1 MALTGVLDLLAES
14 RAFQATLGALRDGA
28 AMPLH
33 LTAPDAARGWALAGL
48 ARELRRPMLVV
59 TAKPEDADRLS
70 DELTTVL
77 GEGAGAPT
85 VLRLPESEAL
95 PYERLAEEEGL
106 AHDRLAV
113 LSGLLEH
120 SKDGDG
126 PGLVLVAS
134 VAALCQRTL
143 RPDQFQD
150 TTHTL
155 AVGQRVQTV
164 PLLTKWAA
172 MGYVMEPTVETP
184 GTASRRGGILDVYPP
199 SAPAPVRIELF
210 GDVIEDIRAFDP
222 ETQRSAAPVASV
234 TITPA
239 LDHPVDPA
247 ALEAIEALLDPALLD
262 ADPLDRMREDVER
275 MGSGETIGEAGFYAG
290 FLCDGSPLD
299 YLAPEAMVVTLE
311 PDRVEQEVAALEEQ
325 AAALLAAKVARHELP
340 DGWASPW
347 WPWSA
352 VSERIEGHAVRLHLE
367 WMTPS
372 AAEGPGGLQAVP
384 APGFWGRL
392 DAFAQDLAERTR
404 AGERVLVLSHHAE
417 RLQEVLR
424 GYDVGAA
431 LLDDVR
437 SPPAPG
443 SVTLVATPITEG
455 MRLELDAGPLLVFTD
470 TEVFGHAKRRRTL
483 RKHAARREAF
493 LTELVPGAYVV
504 HVDHGIARFAG
515 VRRVATEHGE
525 REYLTLEYAEG
536 DKLYVPSEHLDRV
549 SPYVA
554 PGDDSPT
561 LTRLGSQEWSRAK
574 ERARRAAR
582 EMAGELVA
590 LYAARQ
596 VLPGHAF
603 APDSLWQ
610 HEMEDAFPYAETRD
624 QLEAIDAVKAAM
636 EAPHPMDHL
645 VCGDVGYGKTEIA
658 VRAAFKAVQDGLQV
672 AVLCPTT
679 VLAQQHYA
687 TFADRLSPYPV
698 RIEVLSRF
706 RTPQEQAATLAGLR
720 EGSVDIVIG
729 THRVL
734 QKDVAFTKLGL
745 VVVDDEQR
753 FGVVHKEWFK
763 QLRREVDVL
772 TLTATP
778 IPRTLSMALAG
789 VRDMTTVHT
798 PPQERQPVRT
808 FVCEYSESVVQ
819 EALLR
824 ELDRGGQVF
833 FLHNRIR
840 TIHEWADRIQK
851 LAPAGQGGR
860 RPRPHGRGGAGRRD
874 ERLHGGPHGR
884 PRLHHHHRGRPRP
897 AERQHHP
904 RPPPGDAGAGA
915 DVPAPGPRRP
925 GREARL
931 RLLPHHPRRADDGGG
946 AEAAQGHAG
955 LPGVGRGLPHRH
967 EGPGDPRRG
976 QHPRRGAERPR
987 PCRRLRPVHAAAGG
1001 GRRGPAG
1008 RAVRR
1013 AARPR
1018 TDVAQVS
1025 VDLPLEAYIPEDYIP
1040 DLPTRLGAYGRLARA
1055 IDTEE
1060 AVVIGEELRDRFGPT
1075 PEPVRNLVYAVRVK
1089 ALARAAGVESV
1100 AARAAPSRCAC
1111 STASAAP
1118 AHCCSGSSA
1127 PTPASATPS
1136 SACRSGTAGRR
1147 RSPGRWSASPPSGSA
1162 SWSWRGARGSPQPPS
1177 R

>member
-14 RAFQATLGALRDGA
+14 RAFQATLHALRDGVA
-28 AMPLH
+28 APLH

-113 LSGLLEH
+113 LSALLEH

-126 PGLVLVAS
+126 RGLVLVAS

-155 AVGQRVQTV
+155 TVGQRVQTV

-199 SAPAPVRIELF
+199 SAAAPVRIELF

-222 ETQRSAAPVASV
+222 ETQRSAAPVAGV

-247 ALEAIEALLDPALLD
+247 ALDSIEALLDPALLD
-262 ADPLDRMREDVER
+262 PDPLDRMREDVER
-275 MGSGETIGEAGFYAG
+275 MGNGETIDEAGFYAG

-299 YLAPEAMVVTLE
+299 YLAPEAIVVVLE
-311 PDRVEQEVAALEEQ
+311 PDRVEQEAAALEEQ
-325 AAALLAAKVARHELP
+325 AAALLAAKVARRELP

-352 VSERIEGHAVRLHLE
+352 MSGRIEGHAVRLHLD

-392 DAFAQDLAERTR
+392 DAFAQDLAGRTR

-424 GYDVGAA
+424 GFDVGAA

-437 SPPAPG
+437 SAPTPG
-443 SVTLVATPITEG
+443 SVTLAATPITEG

-493 LTELVPGAYVV
+493 LTELVPGSYVV

-706 RTPQEQAATLAGLR
+706 RTPQEQAVTLEGLLN
-720 EGSVDIVIG
+720 GSVDVVIG

-734 QKDVAFTKLGL
+734 QKDVAFNKLGL

-851 LAPAGQGGR
+851 LAPQAKVAVG
-860 RPRPHGRGGAGRRD
+860 HGRMDEEELAAVMSDFMEGRTDVLVSTTIIEAGLD
-874 ERLHGGPHGR
+874 LPNANTILVHR
-884 PRLHHHHRGRPRP
+884 PEMLGLAQMYQLRGRVGRG
-897 AERQHHP
+897 ARHAYAYFLIT
-904 RPPPGDAGAGA
+904 PG
-915 DVPAPGPRRP
+915 VPMT
-925 GREARL
+925 
-931 RLLPHHPRRADDGGG
+931 
-946 AEAAQGHAG
+946 EAAQKRLKAMLAYQELGAG
-955 LPGVGRGLPHRH
+955 FRIAMKDL
-967 EGPGDPRRG
+967 EI
-976 QHPRRGAERPR
+976 RGAGNILGAEQSGH
-987 PCRRLRPVHAAAGG
+987 VHAVGFDLYTRLLEEAVADL
-1001 GRRGPAG
+1001 
-1008 RAVRR
+1008 RAEQSGEPL
-1013 AARPR
+1013 RPR

-1025 VDLPLEAYIPEDYIP
+1025 VDLPLEAYIPEDYIA

-1089 ALARAAGVESV
+1089 ALARAAGVESIAREGGSIALRLQHGV
-1100 AARAAPSRCAC
+1100 GGAGPLLQQELGAHARVGDALVRVPVRDGWPETLAWTLERLAAFRERVLEL
-1111 STASAAP
+1111 
-1118 AHCCSGSSA
+1118 
-1127 PTPASATPS
+1127 
-1136 SACRSGTAGRR
+1136 AG
-1147 RSPGRWSASPPSGSA
+1147 G
-1162 SWSWRGARGSPQPPS
+1162 
-1177 R
+1177 

>member
-1 MALTGVLDLLAES
+1 MGLTGILDLLGES
-14 RAFQATLGALRDGA
+14 AAFQSTVRAMRDADGTP
-28 AMPLH
+28 MPLS
-33 LTAPDAARGWALAGL
+33 LTAPDAARGFLLAGL
-48 ARELRRPMLVV
+48 CRGLRRPMLVV
-59 TAKPEDADRLS
+59 TAKPEDADRIS
-70 DELTTVL
+70 DELATVL
-77 GEGAGAPT
+77 GEDRDAPA

-95 PYERLAEEEGL
+95 PYERLAEDEAV
-106 AHDRLAV
+106 AHDRLGV
-113 LSGLLEH
+113 LSALLALE
-120 SKDGDG
+120 DGADG
-126 PGLVLVAS
+126 PGLLLVAS

-143 RPDQFQD
+143 RPDQFTD

-155 AVGQRVQTV
+155 TVGQHVQTG
-164 PLLTKWAA
+164 PLLVRWAG
-172 MGYVMEPTVETP
+172 MGYGMEPTVEAP
-184 GTASRRGGILDVYPP
+184 GTASRRGGILDVFPP
-199 SAPAPVRIELF
+199 SDAAPVRIEFF
-210 GDVIEDIRAFDP
+210 GDVIEDIRTFDP
-222 ETQRSAAPVASV
+222 LTQRSADPVASV

-239 LDHPVDPA
+239 LDHPVNPE
-247 ALEAIEALLDPALLD
+247 ALEAIEELLDSTSIDP
-262 ADPLDRMREDVER
+262 DPLERMREDVER
-275 MGSGETIGEAGFYAG
+275 MDNGESIGEAAFYAG

-299 YLAPEAMVVTLE
+299 YLPTRAVVAVLE
-311 PDRVEQEVAALEEQ
+311 PDRVAQEAKVLEEQ

-347 WPWSA
+347 WRWSA
-352 VSERIEGHAVRLHLE
+352 VSERIEGHAVRLHLN

-372 AAEGPGGLQAVP
+372 AADGPGGLQAFP

-392 DAFAQDLAERTR
+392 DAFAQDAKERAR
-404 AGERVLVLSHHAE
+404 AGERVVVLSHHAE

-431 LLDDVR
+431 LPNDIR
-437 SPPAPG
+437 SAPLPG
-443 SVTLVATPITEG
+443 SITLAATPLQEG
-455 MRLELDAGPLLVFTD
+455 MRLELESGALTVFTD
-470 TEVFGHAKRRRTL
+470 MEVFGHAKRRRTL
-483 RKHAARREAF
+483 RRHAARREAF

-504 HVDHGIARFAG
+504 HIDHGIARFAG
-515 VRRVATEHGE
+515 VRLVAGEHGE

-536 DKLYVPSEHLDRV
+536 DKLYVPSEHLDRL

-554 PGDDSPT
+554 PGDDAPT
-561 LTRLGSQEWSRAK
+561 LTRLGSQEWTRAK
-574 ERARRAAR
+574 ERAQRAAR

-603 APDSLWQ
+603 SPDTIWQ

-624 QLEAIDAVKAAM
+624 QLEAIDAVKESM

-679 VLAQQHYA
+679 ILAQQHYA

-706 RTPQEQAATLAGLR
+706 RTHQEQVATIQRLR
-720 EGSVDIVIG
+720 DGEVDIVIG

-734 QKDVAFTKLGL
+734 QKDVHFNKLGL

-808 FVCEYSESVVQ
+808 FVCDYSESVVQ

-851 LAPAGQGGR
+851 LAPQAKVAVG
-860 RPRPHGRGGAGRRD
+860 HGRMDEEDLAGVMND
-874 ERLHGGPHGR
+874 FMEGR
-884 PRLHHHHRGRPRP
+884 TDVLVCTTIIEAGLDLPNANTILVHRPEMLGLAQMYQLRGRVGRG
-897 AERQHHP
+897 ARHAYAYFLIT
-904 RPPPGDAGAGA
+904 PG
-915 DVPAPGPRRP
+915 VPMT
-925 GREARL
+925 
-931 RLLPHHPRRADDGGG
+931 
-946 AEAAQGHAG
+946 EAAQKRLKAMLAYQELGAG
-955 LPGVGRGLPHRH
+955 FRIAMKDL
-967 EGPGDPRRG
+967 EI
-976 QHPRRGAERPR
+976 RGAGNILGPEQSGH
-987 PCRRLRPVHAAAGG
+987 VHAIGFDLYTRLLEEAVADL
-1001 GRRGPAG
+1001 
-1008 RAVRR
+1008 RAEQTGEPL
-1013 AARPR
+1013 RPR
-1018 TDVAQVS
+1018 TDLMQVS
-1025 VDLPLEAYIPEDYIP
+1025 VDLPLEAYIPEDYIA
-1040 DLPTRLGAYGRLARA
+1040 DLPSRLGAYGRLARA
-1055 IDTEE
+1055 ADTEE
-1060 AVVIGEELRDRFGPT
+1060 AVIIGEELRDRFGPT
-1075 PEPVRNLVYAVRVK
+1075 PAPVENLVYAVRIK

-1100 AARAAPSRCAC
+1100 GREGGAIVLRLQHGVGGAQPLLQRELGINARVGDTLVRVQVKPEWTQTLAWTLERLAAFRERMLEL
-1111 STASAAP
+1111 
-1118 AHCCSGSSA
+1118 
-1127 PTPASATPS
+1127 
-1136 SACRSGTAGRR
+1136 AG
-1147 RSPGRWSASPPSGSA
+1147 G
-1162 SWSWRGARGSPQPPS
+1162 
-1177 R
+1177 

>member
-1 MALTGVLDLLAES
+1 MGLTGILDLLGES
-14 RAFQATLGALRDGA
+14 AAFQSTVRAMRDADGTP
-28 AMPLH
+28 MPLS
-33 LTAPDAARGWALAGL
+33 LTAPDAARGFLLAGL
-48 ARELRRPMLVV
+48 CRGLRRPMLVV

-70 DELTTVL
+70 DELATVL
-77 GEGAGAPT
+77 GEDRDAPA

-95 PYERLAEEEGL
+95 PYERLAEDEAV
-106 AHDRLAV
+106 AHDRLGV
-113 LSGLLEH
+113 LSALLALE
-120 SKDGDG
+120 DGADG
-126 PGLVLVAS
+126 PGLLLVAS

-155 AVGQRVQTV
+155 TVGQHVQTG
-164 PLLTKWAA
+164 PLLVRWAG
-172 MGYVMEPTVETP
+172 MGYGMEPTVEAP
-184 GTASRRGGILDVYPP
+184 GTASRRGGILDVFPP
-199 SAPAPVRIELF
+199 SAAAPVRIEFF
-210 GDVIEDIRAFDP
+210 GDVIEDIRTFDP
-222 ETQRSAAPVASV
+222 LTQRSADPVASV

-239 LDHPVDPA
+239 LDHPVNPE
-247 ALEAIEALLDPALLD
+247 ALEAIEALLDAELIDP
-262 ADPLDRMREDVER
+262 DPLERMREDVER
-275 MGSGETIGEAGFYAG
+275 MDNGESIGEAAFYAG

-299 YLAPEAMVVTLE
+299 YLPTRAVVAVLE
-311 PDRVEQEVAALEEQ
+311 PDRVAQEAKVLEEQ
-325 AAALLAAKVARHELP
+325 AAALLAAKVARRELP

-352 VSERIEGHAVRLHLE
+352 VSERIEGHAVRLHLN

-372 AAEGPGGLQAVP
+372 AADGPGGLQAFP

-392 DAFAQDLAERTR
+392 DAFAQDAKERAR
-404 AGERVLVLSHHAE
+404 AGERVVVLSHHAE

-431 LLDDVR
+431 LPNDIR
-437 SPPAPG
+437 SAPLPG
-443 SVTLVATPITEG
+443 SITLAATPLQEG
-455 MRLELDAGPLLVFTD
+455 MRLELESGALTVFTD

-483 RKHAARREAF
+483 RRHAARREAF

-504 HVDHGIARFAG
+504 HIDHGIARFAG
-515 VRRVATEHGE
+515 VRLVAGEHGE

-536 DKLYVPSEHLDRV
+536 DKLYVPSEHLDRL

-554 PGDDSPT
+554 PGDDAPT
-561 LTRLGSQEWSRAK
+561 LTRLGSQEWTRAK
-574 ERARRAAR
+574 ERAQRAAR

-603 APDSLWQ
+603 SPDTIWQ

-624 QLEAIDAVKAAM
+624 QLEAIDAVKESM

-679 VLAQQHYA
+679 ILAQQHYA

-706 RTPQEQAATLAGLR
+706 RTHQEQVATIQRLR
-720 EGSVDIVIG
+720 DGEVDIVIG

-734 QKDVAFTKLGL
+734 QKDVHFSKLGL

-808 FVCEYSESVVQ
+808 FVCDYSESVVQ

-851 LAPAGQGGR
+851 LAPQAKVAVG
-860 RPRPHGRGGAGRRD
+860 HGRMDEEDLAGVMND
-874 ERLHGGPHGR
+874 FMEGR
-884 PRLHHHHRGRPRP
+884 TDVLVCTTIIEAGLDLPNANTILVHRPEMLGLAQMYQLRGRVGRG
-897 AERQHHP
+897 ARHAYAYFLIT
-904 RPPPGDAGAGA
+904 PG
-915 DVPAPGPRRP
+915 VPMT
-925 GREARL
+925 
-931 RLLPHHPRRADDGGG
+931 
-946 AEAAQGHAG
+946 EAAQKRLKAMLAYQELGAG
-955 LPGVGRGLPHRH
+955 FRIAMKDL
-967 EGPGDPRRG
+967 EI
-976 QHPRRGAERPR
+976 RGAGNILGPEQSGH
-987 PCRRLRPVHAAAGG
+987 VHAIGFDLYTRLLEEAVADLRAEQAGE
-1001 GRRGPAG
+1001 PL
-1008 RAVRR
+1008 
-1013 AARPR
+1013 RPR
-1018 TDVAQVS
+1018 TDLMQVS
-1025 VDLPLEAYIPEDYIP
+1025 VDLPLEAYIPEDYIA
-1040 DLPTRLGAYGRLARA
+1040 DLPSRLGAYGRLARA
-1055 IDTEE
+1055 ADTEE
-1060 AVVIGEELRDRFGPT
+1060 AVIIGEELRDRFGPT
-1075 PEPVRNLVYAVRVK
+1075 PAQVENLVYAVRIK

-1100 AARAAPSRCAC
+1100 GREGGAIVLRLQHGVGGAQPLLQRELGTNARVGDTLVRVQVKPEWTQTLAWTLERLAAFRERMLEL
-1111 STASAAP
+1111 
-1118 AHCCSGSSA
+1118 
-1127 PTPASATPS
+1127 
-1136 SACRSGTAGRR
+1136 AG
-1147 RSPGRWSASPPSGSA
+1147 G
-1162 SWSWRGARGSPQPPS
+1162 
-1177 R
+1177 

>member
-1 MALTGVLDLLAES
+1 MGLTGILDLLGES
-14 RAFQATLGALRDGA
+14 AAFQSTFRAMRDADGTP
-28 AMPLH
+28 MPLN
-33 LTAPDAARGWALAGL
+33 LTAPDAARGFLLAGL
-48 ARELRRPMLVV
+48 CRGLRRPMLVV

-70 DELTTVL
+70 DELATVL
-77 GEGAGAPT
+77 GEDRDAPT

-95 PYERLAEEEGL
+95 PYERLAEDEAV
-106 AHDRLAV
+106 AHDRLGV
-113 LSGLLEH
+113 LSALLALE
-120 SKDGDG
+120 DGVDG
-126 PGLVLVAS
+126 PGLLLVAS

-155 AVGQRVQTV
+155 TVGQHVQTG
-164 PLLTKWAA
+164 PLLVRWAG
-172 MGYVMEPTVETP
+172 MGYGMEPTVEAP
-184 GTASRRGGILDVYPP
+184 GTASRRGGILDVFPP
-199 SAPAPVRIELF
+199 SAAAPVRIEFF
-210 GDVIEDIRAFDP
+210 GDVIEDIRTFDP
-222 ETQRSAAPVASV
+222 LTQRSADPVASV

-239 LDHPVDPA
+239 LDHPVNPE
-247 ALEAIEALLDPALLD
+247 ALEAIEALLDAELIDP
-262 ADPLDRMREDVER
+262 DPLERMREDVER
-275 MGSGETIGEAGFYAG
+275 MDNGESIGEAAFYAG

-299 YLAPEAMVVTLE
+299 YLPTRAVVAVLE
-311 PDRVEQEVAALEEQ
+311 PDRVAQEAKVLEEQ
-325 AAALLAAKVARHELP
+325 AAALLAAKVARRELP

-347 WPWSA
+347 WPWTA
-352 VSERIEGHAVRLHLE
+352 VSERIEGHAVRLHLN

-372 AAEGPGGLQAVP
+372 AADGPGGLQAFP

-392 DAFAQDLAERTR
+392 DAFAQDAKERAR
-404 AGERVLVLSHHAE
+404 AGERVVVLSHHAE

-431 LLDDVR
+431 LPNDIR
-437 SPPAPG
+437 SAPLPG
-443 SVTLVATPITEG
+443 SITLAATPLQEG
-455 MRLELDAGPLLVFTD
+455 MHLELESGALTVFTD

-483 RKHAARREAF
+483 RRHAARREAF

-504 HVDHGIARFAG
+504 HIDHGIARFAG
-515 VRRVATEHGE
+515 VRRVAGEHGE

-536 DKLYVPSEHLDRV
+536 DKLYVPSEHLDRL

-554 PGDDSPT
+554 PGDDAPT
-561 LTRLGSQEWSRAK
+561 LTRLGSQEWTRAK
-574 ERARRAAR
+574 ERAQRAAR

-603 APDSLWQ
+603 SPDTIWQ

-624 QLEAIDAVKAAM
+624 QLEAIDAVKESM

-679 VLAQQHYA
+679 ILAQQHYA

-706 RTPQEQAATLAGLR
+706 RTHQEQVATIQRLR
-720 EGSVDIVIG
+720 DGEVDIVIG

-734 QKDVAFTKLGL
+734 QKDVHFSKLGL

-808 FVCEYSESVVQ
+808 FVCDYSESVVQ

-851 LAPAGQGGR
+851 LAPQAKVAVG
-860 RPRPHGRGGAGRRD
+860 HGRMDEEDLAGVMND
-874 ERLHGGPHGR
+874 FMEGR
-884 PRLHHHHRGRPRP
+884 TDVLVCTTIIEAGLDLPNANTILVHRPEMLGLAQMYQLRGRVGR
-897 AERQHHP
+897 
-904 RPPPGDAGAGA
+904 GARHAYAYFLITTG
-915 DVPAPGPRRP
+915 VPMT
-925 GREARL
+925 
-931 RLLPHHPRRADDGGG
+931 
-946 AEAAQGHAG
+946 EAAQKRLKAMLAYQELGAG
-955 LPGVGRGLPHRH
+955 FRIAMKDL
-967 EGPGDPRRG
+967 EI
-976 QHPRRGAERPR
+976 RGAGNILGPEQSGH
-987 PCRRLRPVHAAAGG
+987 VHAIGFDLYTRLLEEAVADLRAEQAGE
-1001 GRRGPAG
+1001 PL
-1008 RAVRR
+1008 
-1013 AARPR
+1013 RPR
-1018 TDVAQVS
+1018 TDLMQVS
-1025 VDLPLEAYIPEDYIP
+1025 VDLPLEAYIPEDYIA
-1040 DLPTRLGAYGRLARA
+1040 DLPSRLGAYGRLARA
-1055 IDTEE
+1055 ADTEE
-1060 AVVIGEELRDRFGPT
+1060 AVIIGEELRDRFGPT
-1075 PEPVRNLVYAVRVK
+1075 PAQVENLVYAVRIK

-1100 AARAAPSRCAC
+1100 GREGGAITLRLQHGVGGAQPLLQRELGDKARVGDTLVRVQVKPEWTQTLAWTLERLAAFRERMLELAE
-1111 STASAAP
+1111 
-1118 AHCCSGSSA
+1118 G
-1127 PTPASATPS
+1127 
-1136 SACRSGTAGRR
+1136 
-1147 RSPGRWSASPPSGSA
+1147 
-1162 SWSWRGARGSPQPPS
+1162 
-1177 R
+1177 

>member
-1 MALTGVLDLLAES
+1 MGLTGILDLLGES
-14 RAFQATLGALRDGA
+14 AAFQSTVRAMRDADGTP
-28 AMPLH
+28 MPLS
-33 LTAPDAARGWALAGL
+33 LTAPDAARGFLLAGL
-48 ARELRRPMLVV
+48 CRGLRRPMLVV
-59 TAKPEDADRLS
+59 TAKPEDADRIS
-70 DELTTVL
+70 DELATVL
-77 GEGAGAPT
+77 GEDRDALA

-95 PYERLAEEEGL
+95 PYERLAEDEAV
-106 AHDRLAV
+106 AHDRLGV
-113 LSGLLEH
+113 LSALLALE
-120 SKDGDG
+120 DGTDG
-126 PGLVLVAS
+126 PGLLLVAS

-150 TTHTL
+150 NTHVLT
-155 AVGQRVQTV
+155 VGQHVQTG
-164 PLLTKWAA
+164 PLLVRWAG
-172 MGYVMEPTVETP
+172 MGYSMEPTVEAP
-184 GTASRRGGILDVYPP
+184 GTASRRGGILDVFPP
-199 SAPAPVRIELF
+199 SATAPVRIEFF
-210 GDVIEDIRAFDP
+210 GDVIEDIRTFDP
-222 ETQRSAAPVASV
+222 LTQRSADPVASV

-239 LDHPVDPA
+239 LDHPVNPE
-247 ALEAIEALLDPALLD
+247 ALEAIDALLD
-262 ADPLDRMREDVER
+262 AELIDPDPLERMREDVER
-275 MGSGETIGEAGFYAG
+275 MDNGESIGEAAFYAG

-299 YLAPEAMVVTLE
+299 YLPTRAVVAVLE
-311 PDRVEQEVAALEEQ
+311 PDRVAQEAETLEEQ

-347 WPWSA
+347 WPWTA
-352 VSERIEGHAVRLHLE
+352 VSERIEGHAVRLHLN

-372 AAEGPGGLQAVP
+372 AADGPGGLQAFP

-392 DAFAQDLAERTR
+392 DAFAQDAKERAR
-404 AGERVLVLSHHAE
+404 AGERVVVLSHHAE

-431 LLDDVR
+431 LPNDIR
-437 SPPAPG
+437 SAPLPG
-443 SVTLVATPITEG
+443 SITLAATPLQEG
-455 MRLELDAGPLLVFTD
+455 MRLELETGALTVFTD

-483 RKHAARREAF
+483 RRHAARREAF

-504 HVDHGIARFAG
+504 HIDHGIARFAG
-515 VRRVATEHGE
+515 VRLVAGEHGE

-536 DKLYVPSEHLDRV
+536 DKLYVPSEHLDRL

-554 PGDDSPT
+554 PGDDAPT
-561 LTRLGSQEWSRAK
+561 LTRLGSQEWTRAK
-574 ERARRAAR
+574 ERAQRAAR

-603 APDSLWQ
+603 SPDSIWQ

-624 QLEAIDAVKAAM
+624 QLEAIDAVKESM

-679 VLAQQHYA
+679 ILAQQHYA

-706 RTPQEQAATLAGLR
+706 RTHQEQVATIQRLR
-720 EGSVDIVIG
+720 DGEVDIVIG

-734 QKDVAFTKLGL
+734 QKDVHFSKLGL

-798 PPQERQPVRT
+798 PPQDRQPVRT
-808 FVCEYSESVVQ
+808 FVCDYSESVVQ

-851 LAPAGQGGR
+851 LAPQAKVAVG
-860 RPRPHGRGGAGRRD
+860 HGRMDEEDLAGVMND
-874 ERLHGGPHGR
+874 FMEGR
-884 PRLHHHHRGRPRP
+884 TDVLVCTTIIEAGLDLPNANTILVHRPEMLGLAQMYQLRGRVGRG
-897 AERQHHP
+897 ARHAYAYFLIT
-904 RPPPGDAGAGA
+904 PG
-915 DVPAPGPRRP
+915 VPMT
-925 GREARL
+925 
-931 RLLPHHPRRADDGGG
+931 
-946 AEAAQGHAG
+946 EAAQKRLKAMLAYQELGAG
-955 LPGVGRGLPHRH
+955 FRIAMKDL
-967 EGPGDPRRG
+967 EI
-976 QHPRRGAERPR
+976 RGAGNILGPEQSGH
-987 PCRRLRPVHAAAGG
+987 VHAIGFDLYTRLLEEAVADLRAEQAGE
-1001 GRRGPAG
+1001 PL
-1008 RAVRR
+1008 
-1013 AARPR
+1013 RPR
-1018 TDVAQVS
+1018 TDLMQVS
-1025 VDLPLEAYIPEDYIP
+1025 VDLPLEAYIPEDYIA
-1040 DLPTRLGAYGRLARA
+1040 DLPSRLGAYGRLARA
-1055 IDTEE
+1055 ADTEE
-1060 AVVIGEELRDRFGPT
+1060 AVIIGEELRDRFGPT
-1075 PEPVRNLVYAVRVK
+1075 PAQVENLVYAVRIK

-1100 AARAAPSRCAC
+1100 GREGGAIVLRLQHGVGGAQPLLQRELGKNARVGDTLVRVQVKPEWTQTLAWTLERLAAFRERMLEL
-1111 STASAAP
+1111 
-1118 AHCCSGSSA
+1118 
-1127 PTPASATPS
+1127 
-1136 SACRSGTAGRR
+1136 AG
-1147 RSPGRWSASPPSGSA
+1147 G
-1162 SWSWRGARGSPQPPS
+1162 
-1177 R
+1177 

>member
-1 MALTGVLDLLAES
+1 MGLTGILDLLGES
-14 RAFQATLGALRDGA
+14 AAFQSTVRAMRDADGTP
-28 AMPLH
+28 MPLS
-33 LTAPDAARGWALAGL
+33 LTAPDAARSFLLAGL
-48 ARELRRPMLVV
+48 CRSLRRPMLVV

-70 DELTTVL
+70 DELATVL
-77 GEGAGAPT
+77 GEDRDAPA

-95 PYERLAEEEGL
+95 PYERLAEDEAV
-106 AHDRLAV
+106 AHDRLGV
-113 LSGLLEH
+113 LSALLALE
-120 SKDGDG
+120 DGADG
-126 PGLVLVAS
+126 PGLLLVAS

-155 AVGQRVQTV
+155 TVGQHVQTG
-164 PLLTKWAA
+164 PLLVRWAG
-172 MGYVMEPTVETP
+172 MGYVMEPTVEAP
-184 GTASRRGGILDVYPP
+184 GTASRRGGILDVFPP
-199 SAPAPVRIELF
+199 SVAAPVRIEFF
-210 GDVIEDIRAFDP
+210 GDVIEDIRTFDP
-222 ETQRSAAPVASV
+222 LTQRSADPVASV
-234 TITPA
+234 TVTPA
-239 LDHPVDPA
+239 LDHPVNPE
-247 ALEAIEALLDPALLD
+247 ALEAIEALLDAELIDP
-262 ADPLDRMREDVER
+262 DPLERMREDVER
-275 MGSGETIGEAGFYAG
+275 MDNGESIGEAAFYAG

-299 YLAPEAMVVTLE
+299 YLPTRAVVAVVE
-311 PDRVEQEVAALEEQ
+311 PDRVAQEAETLEEQ
-325 AAALLAAKVARHELP
+325 AAALLAAKVARRELP

-352 VSERIEGHAVRLHLE
+352 VSERIEFHAIRLHLN

-372 AAEGPGGLQAVP
+372 AADGPGGLQAFP

-392 DAFAQDLAERTR
+392 DAFAQDAKQRAR
-404 AGERVLVLSHHAE
+404 AGERVVVLSHHAE

-431 LLDDVR
+431 LPDDIR
-437 SPPAPG
+437 SAPPPG
-443 SVTLVATPITEG
+443 SITLAATPLQEG
-455 MRLELDAGPLLVFTD
+455 MRLELESGALTVFTD

-483 RKHAARREAF
+483 RRHAARREAF

-504 HVDHGIARFAG
+504 HIDHGIARFAG
-515 VRRVATEHGE
+515 VRLVAGEHGE

-536 DKLYVPSEHLDRV
+536 DKLYVPSEHLDRL

-554 PGDDSPT
+554 PGDDAPT
-561 LTRLGSQEWSRAK
+561 LTRLGSQEWTRAK
-574 ERARRAAR
+574 ERAQRAAR

-603 APDSLWQ
+603 SPDTIWQ

-624 QLEAIDAVKAAM
+624 QLEAIDAVKESM

-658 VRAAFKAVQDGLQV
+658 IRAAFKAVQDGLQV

-679 VLAQQHYA
+679 ILAQQHYA

-706 RTPQEQAATLAGLR
+706 RTHQEQVATIQRLR
-720 EGSVDIVIG
+720 DGEVDIVIG

-734 QKDVAFTKLGL
+734 QKDVHFSKLGL

-808 FVCEYSESVVQ
+808 FVCDYSESVVQ

-851 LAPAGQGGR
+851 LAPQAKVAVG
-860 RPRPHGRGGAGRRD
+860 HGRMDEEELASVMNDFMEGRTDVLVCTTIIEAGLD
-874 ERLHGGPHGR
+874 LPNANTILVHR
-884 PRLHHHHRGRPRP
+884 PEMLGLAQMYQLRGRVGRG
-897 AERQHHP
+897 ARHAYAYFLIT
-904 RPPPGDAGAGA
+904 PG
-915 DVPAPGPRRP
+915 VPMT
-925 GREARL
+925 
-931 RLLPHHPRRADDGGG
+931 
-946 AEAAQGHAG
+946 EAAQKRLKAMLAYQELGAG
-955 LPGVGRGLPHRH
+955 FRIAMKDL
-967 EGPGDPRRG
+967 EI
-976 QHPRRGAERPR
+976 RGAGNILGPEQSGH
-987 PCRRLRPVHAAAGG
+987 VHAIGFDLYTRLLEEAVADLRAEQAGE
-1001 GRRGPAG
+1001 PL
-1008 RAVRR
+1008 
-1013 AARPR
+1013 RPR
-1018 TDVAQVS
+1018 TDLMQVS
-1025 VDLPLEAYIPEDYIP
+1025 VDLPLEAYIPEDYIA
-1040 DLPTRLGAYGRLARA
+1040 DLPSRLGAYGRLARA
-1055 IDTEE
+1055 ADTEE
-1060 AVVIGEELRDRFGPT
+1060 AVIIGEELRDRFGPT
-1075 PEPVRNLVYAVRVK
+1075 PAQVENLVYAVRIK

-1100 AARAAPSRCAC
+1100 GREGGAITLRLQHGVGGAQPLLQRELGDKARVGDTLVRVQVKPEWTQTLAWTLERLAAFRERMLEL
-1111 STASAAP
+1111 
-1118 AHCCSGSSA
+1118 
-1127 PTPASATPS
+1127 
-1136 SACRSGTAGRR
+1136 AG
-1147 RSPGRWSASPPSGSA
+1147 G
-1162 SWSWRGARGSPQPPS
+1162 
-1177 R
+1177 

>member
-1 MALTGVLDLLAES
+1 MGLTGILDLLGES
-14 RAFQATLGALRDGA
+14 AAFQSTVRAMRDADGTP
-28 AMPLH
+28 MPLS
-33 LTAPDAARGWALAGL
+33 LTAPDAARSFLLAGL
-48 ARELRRPMLVV
+48 CRSLRRPMLVV
-59 TAKPEDADRLS
+59 TAKPEDADRIS
-70 DELTTVL
+70 DELATVL
-77 GEGAGAPT
+77 GEDRDAPA

-95 PYERLAEEEGL
+95 PYERLAEDEAV
-106 AHDRLAV
+106 AHDRLGV
-113 LSGLLEH
+113 LSALLALE
-120 SKDGDG
+120 DGADG
-126 PGLVLVAS
+126 PGLLLVAS

-150 TTHTL
+150 NTHVLT
-155 AVGQRVQTV
+155 VGQHVQTG
-164 PLLTKWAA
+164 PLLVRWAG
-172 MGYVMEPTVETP
+172 MGYSMEPTVEAP
-184 GTASRRGGILDVYPP
+184 GTASRRGGILDVFPP
-199 SAPAPVRIELF
+199 STAAPVRIEFF
-210 GDVIEDIRAFDP
+210 GDVIEDIRTFDP
-222 ETQRSAAPVASV
+222 LTQRSADPVASV

-239 LDHPVDPA
+239 LDHPVNPE
-247 ALEAIEALLDPALLD
+247 ALEAIDVLLDTELIDP
-262 ADPLDRMREDVER
+262 DPLERMREDVER
-275 MGSGETIGEAGFYAG
+275 MDNGESIGEAAFYAG

-299 YLAPEAMVVTLE
+299 YLPTRAVVAVLE
-311 PDRVEQEVAALEEQ
+311 PDRVAQEAKMLEEQ
-325 AAALLAAKVARHELP
+325 AAALLAAKVARRELP

-347 WPWSA
+347 WPWTA
-352 VSERIEGHAVRLHLE
+352 VSERIEGHAVRLHLN

-372 AAEGPGGLQAVP
+372 AADGPGGLQAFP

-392 DAFAQDLAERTR
+392 DAFAQDAKERAR
-404 AGERVLVLSHHAE
+404 AGERVVVLSHHAE

-431 LLDDVR
+431 LPNDIR
-437 SPPAPG
+437 SAPLPG
-443 SVTLVATPITEG
+443 SITLAATPLQEG
-455 MRLELDAGPLLVFTD
+455 MRLELESGALTVFTD

-483 RKHAARREAF
+483 RRHAARREAF

-504 HVDHGIARFAG
+504 HIDHGIARFAG
-515 VRRVATEHGE
+515 VRRVAGEHGE

-536 DKLYVPSEHLDRV
+536 DKLYVPSEHLDRL

-554 PGDDSPT
+554 PGDDAPT
-561 LTRLGSQEWSRAK
+561 LTRLGSQEWTRAK
-574 ERARRAAR
+574 ERAQRAAR

-603 APDSLWQ
+603 SPDTIWQ

-624 QLEAIDAVKAAM
+624 QLEAIDAVKESM

-679 VLAQQHYA
+679 ILAQQHYA

-706 RTPQEQAATLAGLR
+706 RTHQEQVSTIQKLR
-720 EGSVDIVIG
+720 DGEVDIVIG

-734 QKDVAFTKLGL
+734 QKDVHFSKLGL

-808 FVCEYSESVVQ
+808 FVCDYSESVVQ

-851 LAPAGQGGR
+851 LAPQAKVAVG
-860 RPRPHGRGGAGRRD
+860 HGRMDEEDLAGVMND
-874 ERLHGGPHGR
+874 FMEGR
-884 PRLHHHHRGRPRP
+884 TDVLVCTTIIEAGLDLPNANTILVHRPEMLGLAQMYQLRGRVGRG
-897 AERQHHP
+897 ARHAYAYFLIT
-904 RPPPGDAGAGA
+904 PG
-915 DVPAPGPRRP
+915 VPMT
-925 GREARL
+925 
-931 RLLPHHPRRADDGGG
+931 
-946 AEAAQGHAG
+946 EAAQKRLKAMLAYQELGAG
-955 LPGVGRGLPHRH
+955 FRIAMKDL
-967 EGPGDPRRG
+967 EI
-976 QHPRRGAERPR
+976 RGAGNILGPEQSGH
-987 PCRRLRPVHAAAGG
+987 VHAIGFDLYTRLLEEAVADLRAEQAGE
-1001 GRRGPAG
+1001 PL
-1008 RAVRR
+1008 
-1013 AARPR
+1013 RPR
-1018 TDVAQVS
+1018 TDLMQVS
-1025 VDLPLEAYIPEDYIP
+1025 IDLPLEAYIPEDYIA
-1040 DLPTRLGAYGRLARA
+1040 DLPSRLGAYGRLARA
-1055 IDTEE
+1055 ADTEE
-1060 AVVIGEELRDRFGPT
+1060 AVIIGEELRDRFGPT
-1075 PEPVRNLVYAVRVK
+1075 PAPVENLVYAVRIK

-1100 AARAAPSRCAC
+1100 GREGGAIVLRLQHGVGGAQPLLQRELGDKARVGDTLVRVQVKPEWTQTLAWTLERLAAFRERMLEL
-1111 STASAAP
+1111 
-1118 AHCCSGSSA
+1118 
-1127 PTPASATPS
+1127 
-1136 SACRSGTAGRR
+1136 AG
-1147 RSPGRWSASPPSGSA
+1147 G
-1162 SWSWRGARGSPQPPS
+1162 
-1177 R
+1177 

>member
-1 MALTGVLDLLAES
+1 MGLTGILDLLGES
-14 RAFQATLGALRDGA
+14 AAFQSTVRAMRDADGTP
-28 AMPLH
+28 MPLS
-33 LTAPDAARGWALAGL
+33 LTAPDAARGFLLAGL
-48 ARELRRPMLVV
+48 CRGLRRPMLVV
-59 TAKPEDADRLS
+59 TAKPEDADRIS
-70 DELTTVL
+70 DELATVL
-77 GEGAGAPT
+77 GEGRDAPA

-95 PYERLAEEEGL
+95 PYERLAEDEAV
-106 AHDRLAV
+106 AHDRLGV
-113 LSGLLEH
+113 LSALLALE
-120 SKDGDG
+120 DGADG
-126 PGLVLVAS
+126 PGLLLVAS

-150 TTHTL
+150 NTHVLT
-155 AVGQRVQTV
+155 VGQHVQTG
-164 PLLTKWAA
+164 PLLVRWAG
-172 MGYVMEPTVETP
+172 MGYSMEPTVEAP
-184 GTASRRGGILDVYPP
+184 GTASRRGGILDVFPP
-199 SAPAPVRIELF
+199 SAAAPVRIEFF
-210 GDVIEDIRAFDP
+210 GDVIEDIRTFDP
-222 ETQRSAAPVASV
+222 LTQRSADPVASV

-239 LDHPVDPA
+239 LDHPVNPE
-247 ALEAIEALLDPALLD
+247 ALEAIEDLLDSELIDP
-262 ADPLDRMREDVER
+262 DPLERMREDVER
-275 MGSGETIGEAGFYAG
+275 MDNGESIGEAAFYAG

-299 YLAPEAMVVTLE
+299 YLPASAVVAVLE
-311 PDRVEQEVAALEEQ
+311 PDRVAQEAKALEEQ
-325 AAALLAAKVARHELP
+325 AAALLAAKVARRELP
-340 DGWASPW
+340 NGWVSPW

-352 VSERIEGHAVRLHLE
+352 VSERIEGHAVRLHLN

-372 AAEGPGGLQAVP
+372 AADGPGGLQAFP

-392 DAFAQDLAERTR
+392 DAFAQDAKERAR
-404 AGERVLVLSHHAE
+404 AGERVVVLSHHAE

-431 LLDDVR
+431 LPNDIR
-437 SPPAPG
+437 SAPLPG
-443 SVTLVATPITEG
+443 SITLAATPLQEG
-455 MRLELDAGPLLVFTD
+455 MRLELESGALTVFTD

-483 RKHAARREAF
+483 RRHAARREAF

-504 HVDHGIARFAG
+504 HIDHGIARFAG
-515 VRRVATEHGE
+515 VRRVAGEHGE

-536 DKLYVPSEHLDRV
+536 DKLYVPSEHLDRL

-554 PGDDSPT
+554 PGDDAPT
-561 LTRLGSQEWSRAK
+561 LTRLGSQEWTRAK
-574 ERARRAAR
+574 ERAQRAAR

-603 APDSLWQ
+603 SPDTIWQ

-624 QLEAIDAVKAAM
+624 QLEAIDAVKESM

-658 VRAAFKAVQDGLQV
+658 IRAAFKAVQDGLQV

-679 VLAQQHYA
+679 ILAQQHYA

-706 RTPQEQAATLAGLR
+706 RTHQEQVATIQRLR
-720 EGSVDIVIG
+720 DGEVDIVIG

-734 QKDVAFTKLGL
+734 QKDVHFSKLGL

-808 FVCEYSESVVQ
+808 FVCDYSESVVQ

-851 LAPAGQGGR
+851 LAPQAKVVVG
-860 RPRPHGRGGAGRRD
+860 HGRMDEEELAGVMND
-874 ERLHGGPHGR
+874 FMEGR
-884 PRLHHHHRGRPRP
+884 TDVLVCTTIIEAGLDLPNANTILVHRPEMLGLAQMYQLRGRVGRG
-897 AERQHHP
+897 ARHAYAYFLIT
-904 RPPPGDAGAGA
+904 PG
-915 DVPAPGPRRP
+915 VPMT
-925 GREARL
+925 
-931 RLLPHHPRRADDGGG
+931 
-946 AEAAQGHAG
+946 EAAQKRLKAMLAYQELGAG
-955 LPGVGRGLPHRH
+955 FRIAMKDL
-967 EGPGDPRRG
+967 EI
-976 QHPRRGAERPR
+976 RGAGNILGPEQSGH
-987 PCRRLRPVHAAAGG
+987 VHAIGFDLYTRLLEEAVADLRAEQAGE
-1001 GRRGPAG
+1001 PL
-1008 RAVRR
+1008 
-1013 AARPR
+1013 RPR
-1018 TDVAQVS
+1018 TDLMQVS
-1025 VDLPLEAYIPEDYIP
+1025 VDLPLEAYIPEDYIA
-1040 DLPTRLGAYGRLARA
+1040 DLPSRLGAYGRLARA
-1055 IDTEE
+1055 ADTEE
-1060 AVVIGEELRDRFGPT
+1060 AVIIGEELRDRFGPT
-1075 PEPVRNLVYAVRVK
+1075 PAQVENLVYAVRIK

-1100 AARAAPSRCAC
+1100 GREGGAIVLRLQHGVGGAQPLLQRELGKNARVGDTLVRVQVKPEWTQTLAWTLERLAAFRERMLEL
-1111 STASAAP
+1111 
-1118 AHCCSGSSA
+1118 
-1127 PTPASATPS
+1127 
-1136 SACRSGTAGRR
+1136 AG
-1147 RSPGRWSASPPSGSA
+1147 G
-1162 SWSWRGARGSPQPPS
+1162 
-1177 R
+1177 

>member
-1 MALTGVLDLLAES
+1 MALTGIVDILGGSA
-14 RAFQATLGALRDGA
+14 AFQAALRGLNA
-28 AMPLH
+28 PAGSAMPIAV
-33 LTAPDAARGWALAGL
+33 TAPDAARGFLLAGL
-48 ARELRRPMLVV
+48 SRELRRPMLVV
-59 TAKPEDADRLS
+59 TAKPEDADRVS
-70 DELTTVL
+70 DELAAIL
-77 GEGAGAPT
+77 SDDEGAPL

-95 PYERLAEEEGL
+95 PYERLAEDEAVAHERLGVLSALL
-106 AHDRLAV
+106 AHAE
-113 LSGLLEH
+113 G
-120 SKDGDG
+120 G
-126 PGLVLVAS
+126 PGLLLVAS

-155 AVGQRVQTV
+155 AVGQRVQTG
-164 PLLTKWAA
+164 PLLMRWAA

-210 GDVIEDIRAFDP
+210 GDVIEEIRAFDP

-234 TITPA
+234 TVTPA
-239 LDHPVDPA
+239 LDHPIDPD
-247 ALEAIEALLDPALLD
+247 ALDAVEALLDPERLAD
-262 ADPLDRMREDVER
+262 DPLARMTEDVER
-275 MGSGETIGEAGFYAG
+275 MRSGQSVGEAAFYAG

-299 YLAPEAMVVTLE
+299 YLPPETAVAVLE
-311 PDRVEQEVAALEEQ
+311 PDRVAQEAEALEEQ
-325 AAALLAAKVARHELP
+325 AAALLAAKIERRELP
-340 DGWASPW
+340 EGWASPW

-352 VSERIEGHAVRLHLE
+352 VSGRIEGYPARLHLE

-372 AAEGPGGLQAVP
+372 AADGPGGLRAFP

-392 DAFAQDLAERTR
+392 HAFAEDAAERAR
-404 AGERVLVLSHHAE
+404 AGERVVVLSHHAE

-424 GYDVGAA
+424 DYDVGAS
-431 LLDDVR
+431 LLTGVR
-437 SPPAPG
+437 AAPAPG
-443 SVTLVATPITEG
+443 SVTLAATPLQEG
-455 MRLELDAGPLLVFTD
+455 MRLELDDGALTVFTD
-470 TEVFGHAKRRRTL
+470 TEVFGHAKRRRAL
-483 RKHAARREAF
+483 HKHAVRREAF
-493 LTELVPGAYVV
+493 LTELVPGSYVV
-504 HVDHGIARFAG
+504 HIDHGIGRFAG

-536 DKLYVPSEHLDRV
+536 DRLYVPSEHLDRV
-549 SPYVA
+549 TPYVA

-574 ERARRAAR
+574 ERAQRAAR
-582 EMAGELVA
+582 EMAGDLVA

-596 VLPGHAF
+596 VLPGYAF
-603 APDSLWQ
+603 SPDTVWQ

-624 QLEAIDAVKAAM
+624 QLEAIDAVKASM

-658 VRAAFKAVQDGLQV
+658 VRAAFKAVQDGVQV

-706 RTPQEQAATLAGLR
+706 RTPQEQAATVAGLR
-720 EGSVDIVIG
+720 EGSIDIVIG

-734 QKDVAFTKLGL
+734 SKDVSFKVLGL

-763 QLRREVDVL
+763 KLRREVDVL

-808 FVCEYSESVVQ
+808 FVCDYSDSVVQ

-840 TIHEWADRIQK
+840 TIHEWAARIQK
-851 LAPAGQGGR
+851 LAPQARVAVGHGRMDEEELARVMSDFMEGRTDVLVSTTIIEAGLDLPNANTILVHRPEMLGLAQMYQLRGR
-860 RPRPHGRGGAGRRD
+860 VGRGGRHAYAYF
-874 ERLHGGPHGR
+874 LIT
-884 PRLHHHHRGRPRP
+884 
-897 AERQHHP
+897 
-904 RPPPGDAGAGA
+904 PG
-915 DVPAPGPRRP
+915 VPMT
-925 GREARL
+925 
-931 RLLPHHPRRADDGGG
+931 
-946 AEAAQGHAG
+946 EAAQKRLKAMLAYQELGAG
-955 LPGVGRGLPHRH
+955 FRIAMKDL
-967 EGPGDPRRG
+967 EI
-976 QHPRRGAERPR
+976 RGAGNILGAEQSGH
-987 PCRRLRPVHAAAGG
+987 VHAVGFDLYTRLLEDAVAELRAEQAGQ
-1001 GRRGPAG
+1001 PVKP
-1008 RAVRR
+1008 RA
-1013 AARPR
+1013 
-1018 TDVAQVS
+1018 DLAQVS
-1025 VDLPLEAYIPEDYIP
+1025 VDLPLEAYIPEDYIE
-1040 DLPTRLGAYGRLARA
+1040 DLPSRLGAYGRLARA
-1055 IDTEE
+1055 ADTEE
-1060 AVVIGEELRDRFGPT
+1060 AVVIGEELRDRFGPP

-1089 ALARAAGVESV
+1089 ALARAAGVESL
-1100 AARAAPSRCAC
+1100 AREGGSIALRLRHGVGGAAPLLQRELGDRARVGDALVRVPVREGWPEAL
-1111 STASAAP
+1111 TWTLEQLAAFRDRVLEL
-1118 AHCCSGSSA
+1118 AGS
-1127 PTPASATPS
+1127 
-1136 SACRSGTAGRR
+1136 
-1147 RSPGRWSASPPSGSA
+1147 
-1162 SWSWRGARGSPQPPS
+1162 
-1177 R
+1177 

>member
-1 MALTGVLDLLAES
+1 MGLTGILDLLGES
-14 RAFQATLGALRDGA
+14 AAFQSTVRAMRDADGTP
-28 AMPLH
+28 MPLS
-33 LTAPDAARGWALAGL
+33 LTAPDAARSFLLAGL
-48 ARELRRPMLVV
+48 CRSLRRPMLVV
-59 TAKPEDADRLS
+59 TAKPEDADRIS
-70 DELTTVL
+70 DELATVL
-77 GEGAGAPT
+77 GEDRDAPT

-95 PYERLAEEEGL
+95 PYERLAEDEAV
-106 AHDRLAV
+106 AHDRLGV
-113 LSGLLEH
+113 LSALLALE
-120 SKDGDG
+120 DGADG
-126 PGLVLVAS
+126 PGLLLVAS

-155 AVGQRVQTV
+155 TVGQHVQTG
-164 PLLTKWAA
+164 PLLVRWAG
-172 MGYVMEPTVETP
+172 MGYVMEPTVEAP
-184 GTASRRGGILDVYPP
+184 GTASRRGGILDVFPP
-199 SAPAPVRIELF
+199 SVAAPVRIEFF
-210 GDVIEDIRAFDP
+210 GDVIEDIRTFDP
-222 ETQRSAAPVASV
+222 LTQRSADPVASV
-234 TITPA
+234 TVTPA
-239 LDHPVDPA
+239 LDHPVNPE
-247 ALEAIEALLDPALLD
+247 ALEAIEALLDAELIDP
-262 ADPLDRMREDVER
+262 DPLERMREDLER
-275 MGSGETIGEAGFYAG
+275 MDNGESIGEAAFYAG

-299 YLAPEAMVVTLE
+299 YLPTRAVVAVVE
-311 PDRVEQEVAALEEQ
+311 PDRVAQEAETLEEQ
-325 AAALLAAKVARHELP
+325 AAALLAAKVARRELP

-352 VSERIEGHAVRLHLE
+352 VSERIEGHAIRLHLN

-372 AAEGPGGLQAVP
+372 AADGPGGLQAFP

-392 DAFAQDLAERTR
+392 DAFAQDAKERAR
-404 AGERVLVLSHHAE
+404 AGERVVVLSHHAE

-431 LLDDVR
+431 LPDDIR
-437 SPPAPG
+437 SAPPPG
-443 SVTLVATPITEG
+443 SITLAATPLQEG
-455 MRLELDAGPLLVFTD
+455 MRLELESGALTVFTD

-483 RKHAARREAF
+483 RRHAARREAF

-504 HVDHGIARFAG
+504 HIDHGIARFAG
-515 VRRVATEHGE
+515 VRRVAGEHGE

-536 DKLYVPSEHLDRV
+536 DKLYVPSEHLDRL

-554 PGDDSPT
+554 PGDDAPT
-561 LTRLGSQEWSRAK
+561 LTRLGSQEWTRAK
-574 ERARRAAR
+574 ERAQRAAR

-603 APDSLWQ
+603 SPDTIWQ

-624 QLEAIDAVKAAM
+624 QLEAIDAVKESM

-658 VRAAFKAVQDGLQV
+658 IRAAFKAVQDGLQV

-687 TFADRLSPYPV
+687 TFSDRLSPYPV

-706 RTPQEQAATLAGLR
+706 RTHQEQVATIQRLR
-720 EGSVDIVIG
+720 DGEVDIVIG

-734 QKDVAFTKLGL
+734 QKDVHFSKLGL

-808 FVCEYSESVVQ
+808 FVCDYSESVVQ

-851 LAPAGQGGR
+851 LAPQAKVAVG
-860 RPRPHGRGGAGRRD
+860 HGRMDEEELASVMNDFMEGRTDVLVCTTIIEAGLD
-874 ERLHGGPHGR
+874 LPNANTILVHR
-884 PRLHHHHRGRPRP
+884 PEMLGLAQMYQLRGRVGRG
-897 AERQHHP
+897 ARHAYAYFLIT
-904 RPPPGDAGAGA
+904 PG
-915 DVPAPGPRRP
+915 VPMT
-925 GREARL
+925 
-931 RLLPHHPRRADDGGG
+931 
-946 AEAAQGHAG
+946 EAAQKRLKAMLAYQELGAG
-955 LPGVGRGLPHRH
+955 FRIAMKDL
-967 EGPGDPRRG
+967 EI
-976 QHPRRGAERPR
+976 RGAGNILGPEQSGH
-987 PCRRLRPVHAAAGG
+987 VHAIGFDLYTRLLEEAVADLRAEQAGE
-1001 GRRGPAG
+1001 PL
-1008 RAVRR
+1008 
-1013 AARPR
+1013 RPR
-1018 TDVAQVS
+1018 TDLMQVS
-1025 VDLPLEAYIPEDYIP
+1025 VDLPLEAYIPEDYIA
-1040 DLPTRLGAYGRLARA
+1040 DLPSRLGAYGRLARA
-1055 IDTEE
+1055 ADTEE
-1060 AVVIGEELRDRFGPT
+1060 AVIIGEELRDRFGPT
-1075 PEPVRNLVYAVRVK
+1075 PTQVENLVYAVRIK

-1100 AARAAPSRCAC
+1100 GREGGAIVLRLQHGVGGAQPLLQRELGDKARVGDTLVRVPVKPEWTQTLAWTLERLAAFRERMLEL
-1111 STASAAP
+1111 
-1118 AHCCSGSSA
+1118 
-1127 PTPASATPS
+1127 
-1136 SACRSGTAGRR
+1136 AG
-1147 RSPGRWSASPPSGSA
+1147 G
-1162 SWSWRGARGSPQPPS
+1162 
-1177 R
+1177 

>member
-1 MALTGVLDLLAES
+1 MGLTGILDLLGES
-14 RAFQATLGALRDGA
+14 AAFQSTVRAMRDADGTP
-28 AMPLH
+28 MPLS
-33 LTAPDAARGWALAGL
+33 LTAPDAARSFLLAGL
-48 ARELRRPMLVV
+48 CRSLRRPMLVV
-59 TAKPEDADRLS
+59 TAKPEDADRIS
-70 DELTTVL
+70 DELATVL
-77 GEGAGAPT
+77 GEDRDAPT

-95 PYERLAEEEGL
+95 PYERLAEDEAV
-106 AHDRLAV
+106 AHDRLGV
-113 LSGLLEH
+113 LSALLALE
-120 SKDGDG
+120 DGADG
-126 PGLVLVAS
+126 PGLLLVAS

-155 AVGQRVQTV
+155 TVGQHVQTG
-164 PLLTKWAA
+164 PLLVRWAG
-172 MGYVMEPTVETP
+172 MGYVMEPTVEAP
-184 GTASRRGGILDVYPP
+184 GTASRRGGILDVFPP
-199 SAPAPVRIELF
+199 SVAAPVRIEFF
-210 GDVIEDIRAFDP
+210 GDVIEDIRTFDP
-222 ETQRSAAPVASV
+222 LTQRSADPVASV
-234 TITPA
+234 TVTPA
-239 LDHPVDPA
+239 LDHPVNPE
-247 ALEAIEALLDPALLD
+247 ALEAIEALLDAELIDP
-262 ADPLDRMREDVER
+262 DPLERMREDVER
-275 MGSGETIGEAGFYAG
+275 MDNGESIGEAAFYAG

-299 YLAPEAMVVTLE
+299 YLPTRAVVAVVE
-311 PDRVEQEVAALEEQ
+311 PDRVAQEAETLEEQ
-325 AAALLAAKVARHELP
+325 AAALLAAKVARRELP

-352 VSERIEGHAVRLHLE
+352 VSERIEGHAIRLHLN

-372 AAEGPGGLQAVP
+372 AADGPGGLQAFP

-392 DAFAQDLAERTR
+392 DAFAQDAKERAR
-404 AGERVLVLSHHAE
+404 AGERVVVLSHHAE

-431 LLDDVR
+431 LPDDIR
-437 SPPAPG
+437 SAPPPG
-443 SVTLVATPITEG
+443 SITLAATPLQEG
-455 MRLELDAGPLLVFTD
+455 MRLELESGALTVFTD

-483 RKHAARREAF
+483 RRHAARREAF

-504 HVDHGIARFAG
+504 HIDHGIARFAG
-515 VRRVATEHGE
+515 VRLVAGEHGE

-536 DKLYVPSEHLDRV
+536 DKLYVPSEHLDRL

-554 PGDDSPT
+554 PGDDAPT
-561 LTRLGSQEWSRAK
+561 LTRLGSQEWTRAK
-574 ERARRAAR
+574 ERAQRAAR

-603 APDSLWQ
+603 SPDTIWQ

-624 QLEAIDAVKAAM
+624 QLEAIDAVKESM

-658 VRAAFKAVQDGLQV
+658 IRAAFKAVQDGLQV

-687 TFADRLSPYPV
+687 TFSDRLSPYPV

-706 RTPQEQAATLAGLR
+706 RTHQEQVATIQRLR
-720 EGSVDIVIG
+720 DGEVDIVIG

-734 QKDVAFTKLGL
+734 QKDVHFSKLGL

-808 FVCEYSESVVQ
+808 FVCDYSESVVQ

-851 LAPAGQGGR
+851 LAPQAKVAVG
-860 RPRPHGRGGAGRRD
+860 HGRMDEEDLAGVMND
-874 ERLHGGPHGR
+874 FMEGR
-884 PRLHHHHRGRPRP
+884 TDVLVCTTIIEAGLDLPNANTILVHRPEMLGLAQMYQLRGRVGRG
-897 AERQHHP
+897 ARHAYAYFLIT
-904 RPPPGDAGAGA
+904 PG
-915 DVPAPGPRRP
+915 VPMT
-925 GREARL
+925 
-931 RLLPHHPRRADDGGG
+931 
-946 AEAAQGHAG
+946 EAAQKRLKAMLAYQELGAG
-955 LPGVGRGLPHRH
+955 FRIAMKDL
-967 EGPGDPRRG
+967 EI
-976 QHPRRGAERPR
+976 RGAGNILGPEQSGH
-987 PCRRLRPVHAAAGG
+987 VHAIGFDLYTRLLEEAVADLRAEQAGE
-1001 GRRGPAG
+1001 PL
-1008 RAVRR
+1008 
-1013 AARPR
+1013 RPR
-1018 TDVAQVS
+1018 TDLMQVS
-1025 VDLPLEAYIPEDYIP
+1025 VDLPLEAYIPEDYIA
-1040 DLPTRLGAYGRLARA
+1040 DLPSRLGAYGRLARA
-1055 IDTEE
+1055 ADTEE
-1060 AVVIGEELRDRFGPT
+1060 AVIIGEELRDRFGPT
-1075 PEPVRNLVYAVRVK
+1075 PAQVENLVYAVRIK

-1100 AARAAPSRCAC
+1100 GREGGAIVLRLQHGVGGAQPLLQRELGDKARVGDTLVRVPVKPEWTQTLAWTLERLAAFRERMLEL
-1111 STASAAP
+1111 
-1118 AHCCSGSSA
+1118 
-1127 PTPASATPS
+1127 
-1136 SACRSGTAGRR
+1136 AG
-1147 RSPGRWSASPPSGSA
+1147 G
-1162 SWSWRGARGSPQPPS
+1162 
-1177 R
+1177 

>member
-1 MALTGVLDLLAES
+1 MGLTGILDLLGES
-14 RAFQATLGALRDGA
+14 AAFQSTVRAMRDADGTP
-28 AMPLH
+28 MPLS
-33 LTAPDAARGWALAGL
+33 LTAPDAARGFLLAGL
-48 ARELRRPMLVV
+48 CRGLRRPMLVV
-59 TAKPEDADRLS
+59 TAKPEDADRIS
-70 DELTTVL
+70 DELATVL
-77 GEGAGAPT
+77 GEDRDAPA

-95 PYERLAEEEGL
+95 PYERLAEDEAV
-106 AHDRLAV
+106 AHDRLGV
-113 LSGLLEH
+113 LSALLALQ
-120 SKDGDG
+120 DGADG
-126 PGLVLVAS
+126 PGLLLVAS

-143 RPDQFQD
+143 RPDQFTD

-155 AVGQRVQTV
+155 TVGQHVQTG
-164 PLLTKWAA
+164 PLLVRWAG
-172 MGYVMEPTVETP
+172 MGYGMEPTVEAP
-184 GTASRRGGILDVYPP
+184 GTASRRGGILDVFPP
-199 SAPAPVRIELF
+199 SAAAPVRIEFF
-210 GDVIEDIRAFDP
+210 GDVIEDIRTFDP
-222 ETQRSAAPVASV
+222 LTQRSADPVASV

-239 LDHPVDPA
+239 LDHPVNPE
-247 ALEAIEALLDPALLD
+247 ALEAIEALLDATSIDP
-262 ADPLDRMREDVER
+262 DPLDRMREDVER
-275 MGSGETIGEAGFYAG
+275 MDNGESIGEAAFYAG

-299 YLAPEAMVVTLE
+299 YLPPSAVVAVLE
-311 PDRVEQEVAALEEQ
+311 PDRVAQEAETLEEQ
-325 AAALLAAKVARHELP
+325 AAALLAAKVARRELP

-352 VSERIEGHAVRLHLE
+352 VSERIEGHAVRLHLN

-372 AAEGPGGLQAVP
+372 AADGPGGLQAFP

-392 DAFAQDLAERTR
+392 DAFAQDAKERAR
-404 AGERVLVLSHHAE
+404 AGERVVVLSHHAE

-431 LLDDVR
+431 LPDDIR
-437 SPPAPG
+437 SAPPPG
-443 SVTLVATPITEG
+443 SITLAATPLQEG
-455 MRLELDAGPLLVFTD
+455 MRLELESGALTVFTD
-470 TEVFGHAKRRRTL
+470 MEVFGHAKRRRTL
-483 RKHAARREAF
+483 RRHAARREAF

-504 HVDHGIARFAG
+504 HIDHGIARFAG
-515 VRRVATEHGE
+515 VRRVAGEHGE

-536 DKLYVPSEHLDRV
+536 DKLYVPSEHLDRL

-554 PGDDSPT
+554 PGDDAPT
-561 LTRLGSQEWSRAK
+561 LTRLGSQEWTRAK
-574 ERARRAAR
+574 ERAQRAAR
-582 EMAGELVA
+582 EMASELVA

-603 APDSLWQ
+603 SPDTIWQ

-624 QLEAIDAVKAAM
+624 QLEAIDAVKESM

-679 VLAQQHYA
+679 ILAQQHYA

-706 RTPQEQAATLAGLR
+706 RTHQEQVATIQRLR
-720 EGSVDIVIG
+720 DGEVDIVIG

-734 QKDVAFTKLGL
+734 QKDVHFSKLGL

-808 FVCEYSESVVQ
+808 FVCDYSESVVQ

-851 LAPAGQGGR
+851 LAPQAKVAVG
-860 RPRPHGRGGAGRRD
+860 HGRMDEEDLAGVMND
-874 ERLHGGPHGR
+874 FMEGR
-884 PRLHHHHRGRPRP
+884 TDVLVCTTIIEAGLDLPNANTILVHRPEMLGLAQMYQLRGRVGRG
-897 AERQHHP
+897 ARHAYAYFLIT
-904 RPPPGDAGAGA
+904 PG
-915 DVPAPGPRRP
+915 VPMT
-925 GREARL
+925 
-931 RLLPHHPRRADDGGG
+931 
-946 AEAAQGHAG
+946 EAAQKRLKAMLAYQELGAG
-955 LPGVGRGLPHRH
+955 FRIAMKDL
-967 EGPGDPRRG
+967 EI
-976 QHPRRGAERPR
+976 RGAGNILGPEQSGH
-987 PCRRLRPVHAAAGG
+987 VHAIGFDLYTRLLEEAVADLRAEQAGE
-1001 GRRGPAG
+1001 PL
-1008 RAVRR
+1008 
-1013 AARPR
+1013 RPR
-1018 TDVAQVS
+1018 TDLMQVS
-1025 VDLPLEAYIPEDYIP
+1025 VDLPLEAYIPEDYIA
-1040 DLPTRLGAYGRLARA
+1040 DLPSRLGAYGRLARA
-1055 IDTEE
+1055 ADTEE
-1060 AVVIGEELRDRFGPT
+1060 AVIIGEELRDRFGPT
-1075 PEPVRNLVYAVRVK
+1075 PVQVENLVYAVRIK

-1100 AARAAPSRCAC
+1100 GREGGAIILRLQHGVGGAQPLLQRELGTNARVGDTLVRVQVKAEWTQTLAWTLERLAAFRERMLEL
-1111 STASAAP
+1111 
-1118 AHCCSGSSA
+1118 
-1127 PTPASATPS
+1127 
-1136 SACRSGTAGRR
+1136 AG
-1147 RSPGRWSASPPSGSA
+1147 G
-1162 SWSWRGARGSPQPPS
+1162 
-1177 R
+1177 